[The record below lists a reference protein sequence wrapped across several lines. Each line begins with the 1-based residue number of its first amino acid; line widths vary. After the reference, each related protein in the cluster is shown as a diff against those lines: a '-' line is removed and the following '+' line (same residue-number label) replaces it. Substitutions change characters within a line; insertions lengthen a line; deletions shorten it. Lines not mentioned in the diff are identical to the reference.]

1 MKRMLVPLLLVA
13 VVGSAAAK
21 PPQKPDQP
29 TAALL
34 PLEAKNTDAGLQQAV
49 SEALGAELSGLGI
62 FKVIPE
68 KTSAARLAP
77 MIKKK
82 IYGPACL
89 KNPAC
94 LKKLGLQIG
103 AAILFRAEIQAG
115 EDNVSIRVRSY
126 DTKTGRTIREI
137 SEKAARDPGEIK
149 KMASWALD
157 LASGPLVIRS
167 LKGKGKIKVNCS
179 LSDAE
184 ITINGKSFG
193 KRVGKSFK
201 VDAGVFDVV
210 VTRPG
215 YQAFRQVRLVRPE
228 ETQEITAELVAM
240 EKPLV
245 AVQAPAKEIT
255 PPPPVQPVEEKK
267 EEKKPDLPAWAI
279 FETPKKAEPLLP
291 QPGQTT
297 GALATAQPPS
307 PPAQTGGTTQPAE
320 KEGKAFWQT
329 WWFWTI
335 IGSAVAAGAGTTTY
349 FLLSGSG
356 GQPQPAVGSAIIHW
370 E

>member
-1 MKRMLVPLLLVA
+1 MKRILVPLLLVA
-13 VVGSAAAK
+13 LVGSASAK
-21 PPQKPDQP
+21 PPRKTNQP

-34 PLEAKNTDAGLQQAV
+34 PLEAKKTDPATQQAIGE
-49 SEALGAELSGLGI
+49 SLQAELSGLGI

-68 KTSAARLAP
+68 KTSSARLAP

-103 AAILFRAEIQAG
+103 ATILFQAEIETT
-115 EDNVSIRVRSY
+115 EDNVSIIVRSY
-126 DTKTGRTIREI
+126 DTKTGRVVREI
-137 SEKAARDPGEIK
+137 GEKAGRDPEEIK
-149 KMASWALD
+149 KAATWALD
-157 LASGPLVIRS
+157 LASGPLVTRS
-167 LKGKGKIKVNCS
+167 LKGKGKIKINCNI
-179 LSDAE
+179 SDAE
-184 ITINGKSFG
+184 IIINGKSFG

-201 VDAGVFDVV
+201 VDAGVFDVLV
-210 VTRPG
+210 KRPD
-215 YQAFRQVRLVRPE
+215 YQPFRQVRLVRPE
-228 ETQEITAELVAM
+228 ETQEITAELVAI

-267 EEKKPDLPAWAI
+267 EEKKPDLPAWAV

-297 GALATAQPPS
+297 GALATTQPPS
-307 PPAQTGGTTQPAE
+307 PSAPTASATQPVE
-320 KEGKAFWQT
+320 KEGKPFWQT

-349 FLLSGSG
+349 FLLSASG
-356 GQPQPAVGSAIIHW
+356 GQPQPGVGSAIIHW